1 MVAVP
6 AGRVMRDG
14 HARVRPEYGDPP
26 QPSPSPSVPPADDV
40 VRALKRLKNA
50 IAIELALLRV
60 QQAVQ
65 QLRAVA
71 EPWRLA
77 G

>member
-1 MVAVP
+1 
-6 AGRVMRDG
+6 MRDG
-14 HARVRPEYGDPP
+14 LARVRPEYGDPP
-26 QPSPSPSVPPADDV
+26 QPPPSRPSVPPADDV
-40 VRALKRLKNA
+40 VRALRRLNNA
-50 IAIELALLRV
+50 IELELALLRV

-71 EPWRLA
+71 EPWRSA